1 MKKLLLILLS
11 LILCASSL
19 FSCNYTENSS
29 SSKPSQEPS
38 SEVPSSSEESS
49 STQAPSSS
57 EVPEPSPIPDKQGS
71 IETKYTQKYY
81 KEISSGYSRTT
92 FVENL
97 DPNQENHIFIDGIF
111 EPSKKSQYKIISSF
125 GELQEFSL
133 LNRGEVSA
141 DLFNQNYVVA
151 ILHYS
156 LGSSID
162 AIRHSGLHSANFSN
176 NNKAKI
182 TADFFHAGGD
192 STDDLCNV
200 YELYFIVLPRAELK
214 YSDQVLDIDICV
226 SILNQCDTWAY
237 DIDETTD
244 TTKAYLLRDKSA
256 EQSWE
261 LFGSVSNRLR
271 PNAPSI
277 AIHLDEPIKTDYIVN
292 RLDYEDG
299 KIFVTIQIF
308 DKTEMNDWREENE
321 NLIIISLS
329 PHYAGLEINI
339 PETIPNG
346 CTLNIIFEN
355 VATVN

>member
-19 FSCNYTENSS
+19 FSCNYTEGSS
-29 SSKPSQEPS
+29 SEPSQEPS
-38 SEVPSSSEESS
+38 SETSSSSEEPS

-57 EVPEPSPIPDKQGS
+57 EEPEPSPIPDKQGS
-71 IETKYTQKYY
+71 VETRRTQKYY
-81 KEISSGYSRTT
+81 KEISSSYVRTA
-92 FVENL
+92 FVEA
-97 DPNQENHIFIDGIF
+97 PEHENHVFVDGIF

-133 LNRGEVSA
+133 LSHGEVSA

-156 LGSSID
+156 LGPSID
-162 AIRHSGLHSANFSN
+162 ATRQSGLHSAYFSN
-176 NNKAKI
+176 DNEDKI
-182 TADFFHAGGD
+182 TVDFFRAGGD
-192 STDDLCNV
+192 STDDLCDV
-200 YELYFIVLPRAELK
+200 YELYFIVLPQAELE
-214 YSDQVLDIDICV
+214 YSDQILDINICV

-237 DIDETTD
+237 AIEEATD

-271 PNAPSI
+271 PNTPSI
-277 AIHLDEPIKTDYIVN
+277 AIHLSEPIKTDYIVN
-292 RLDYEDG
+292 RLDYENG
-299 KIFVTIQIF
+299 EIFITIQIF
-308 DKTEMNDWREENE
+308 DKVEMTDWREENE
-321 NLIIISLS
+321 NLIIISLT
-329 PHYAGLEINI
+329 PHYAGLEINLPKAI
-339 PETIPNG
+339 PEG

-355 VATVN
+355 VATIN